1 MSKTKAE
8 LSQKLSEMVD
18 KFVAGGGEIV
28 QVPIGVGAHQVKF
41 HGLVVN
47 SGKLEHSGKSKHF
60 GSFTHS
66 QSRPGFHREKILLM
80 KEKVFD

>member
-1 MSKTKAE
+1 MKANKTKEE

-18 KFVAGGGEIV
+18 EFVAGGGEIT
-28 QVPIGVGAHQVKF
+28 QVPIGVGAHHAKF
-41 HGLVVN
+41 HGLVV
-47 SGKLEHSGKSKHF
+47 SSGKSENF

-80 KEKVFD
+80 KEKDFD